1 MFFYTNVSNP
11 SQDPKPQA
19 RNEVEGDSTEGN
31 VKTTNHL
38 TEPQG
43 KLKNDFASV
52 ARLPAPD
59 DNVAIATQMLENGT
73 RIGYEG
79 SQFQL
84 SHTILEGHRFAT
96 QSIPETM
103 PLLSWGLPFG
113 FATRAIEPGDYV
125 CNQKMIDSL
134 SIRNLPFELPE
145 TPNFSDK
152 MAPYVLDEAEF
163 QSGRQL
169 ERRTNERHFLG
180 YQRPGNRG
188 VGTRNYIVVMGTTAR
203 TSAFARRLADTYRRG
218 EVTSSLQ
225 KTHPNIDGVVAV
237 THTEGGESRTPNNID
252 MLLRTLAGFTTHP
265 NIGAILL
272 VDYGTEAVTN
282 EMLKAYMEREGYAL
296 GDVVHQFYRLQ
307 GSFDT
312 DLAGGA
318 EIIDGWLDSV
328 NSVPRTEQSLENL
341 KIALQCGGSD
351 AFSGVSGNPL
361 AAYVAKEVIRYG
373 GCANLAE
380 TDELIGSE
388 AYVLQN
394 ARDLPT
400 ARKFLGTIERFK
412 ERVAWHGHSAEG
424 NPSGGNNFRGLYN
437 IAIKSIGAA
446 MKRHPDVCLDYV
458 INYSEL
464 MEKPGYYFMD
474 SPGNDL
480 ESIAGQV
487 ASGSNMIFFVTGNGS
502 ITNFPF
508 VPTIKIV
515 TTTGRYEMLTKDMDV
530 NAGAYLDGTP
540 MEELGESMLDLT
552 VDVASGERSVG
563 EKAGHSQVSLWRD
576 WKQTQPVDLDPLL
589 TESELKSG
597 EPITVTAQRRVPTT
611 LQFRALQTETGYRTD
626 QVGLILPTSLCSGQI
641 AQMIAHRCNK
651 QKVGEKQ
658 GISGFVALP
667 HTEGC
672 GVSGG
677 RSEEIYT
684 RTMIG
689 HLTHPTVA
697 LGLLL
702 EHGCEKTHNDHV
714 RHEIQKLGIS
724 PERYGWASVQLD
736 GGIDA
741 VIEKV
746 QGWFSETLADK
757 PTVPVV
763 DAGLEHL
770 RIAVTSTGAVTEEV
784 SESLIQLTHSVV
796 AAGGTVVVPANS
808 GWLSAVSRQPSVGFL
823 KDTIRTIIPTLAYG
837 QRVEKT
843 GFHIMET
850 PTDQP
855 TETLTGLGATGVD
868 LALAHIV
875 GAPLQSHVM
884 VPLIQ
889 VSTDAAT
896 QANYGA
902 DLDSVSAD
910 VDDLLA
916 LIVEVASRRYTPK
929 LHDKGNTDF
938 QLTRG
943 LLGISM

>member
-1 MFFYTNVSNP
+1 MDY
-11 SQDPKPQA
+11 
-19 RNEVEGDSTEGN
+19 
-31 VKTTNHL
+31 
-38 TEPQG
+38 
-43 KLKNDFASV
+43 DFTAV
-52 ARLPAPD
+52 ARLPLPN
-59 DNVAIATQMLENGT
+59 DNVAIATQTLESGTHIHHNG
-73 RIGYEG
+73 E
-79 SQFQL
+79 QFQL
-84 SHTILEGHRFAT
+84 SHTLLEGHRFAV
-96 QSIPETM
+96 QPIRETE

-113 FATRAIEPGDYV
+113 FATRSISPGDYV
-125 CNQKMIDSL
+125 CNQKMMDSL

-152 MAPYVLDEAEF
+152 MAPYQLDEAEF
-163 QSGRQL
+163 CSGQQVPRHA
-169 ERRTNERHFLG
+169 NERPFLG

-203 TSAFARRLADTYRRG
+203 TSSFARRLAGMCSTRAETY
-218 EVTSSLQ
+218 
-225 KTHPNIDGVVAV
+225 PNIDGIVAV
-237 THTEGGESRTPNNID
+237 THTEGGESKTPNNID
-252 MLLRTLAGFTTHP
+252 MLLRTLAGFTVHP

-282 EMLKAYMEREGYAL
+282 EMLKTYMRDEGYAL
-296 GDVVHQFYRLQ
+296 DDVVHNFHRLQ

-318 EIIDGWLDSV
+318 EIIDSWLDDV
-328 NSVPRTEQSLENL
+328 NSVPRTEQSLEHL

-400 ARKFLGTIERFK
+400 ARKFLNTIERFK
-412 ERVAWHGHSAEG
+412 RRAAWHGHSTEA

-458 INYSEL
+458 IDYSQL
-464 MEKPGYYFMD
+464 MENPGYYFMD

-515 TTTGRYEMLTKDMDV
+515 TTTGRYEMLEKDMDV

-540 MEELGESMLDLT
+540 MEELGESMLDVT

-576 WKQTQPVDLDPLL
+576 WKQTGPVDLNPLL
-589 TESELKSG
+589 TDSELKSG
-597 EPITVTAQRRVPTT
+597 DPIPIDTAPGAALSESRLPQE
-611 LQFRALQTETGYRTD
+611 LQFRALQTEDGCRTD

-641 AQMIAHRCNK
+641 AQMIAHRCNEREIGK
-651 QKVGEKQ
+651 AQ
-658 GISGFVALP
+658 GISRFVALP

-672 GVSGG
+672 GVSSG

-714 RHEIQKLGIS
+714 RHEIQQLGIS

-741 VIEKV
+741 VIDKV
-746 QGWFSETLADK
+746 QDWFSEELVDK
-757 PTVPVV
+757 PAVPVV

-770 RIAVTSTGAVTEEV
+770 CIAVTSTGTATEEV
-784 SESLIQLTHSVV
+784 SESLTQLTHSV
-796 AAGGTVVVPANS
+796 AASGGTVIVPANATFLRMF
-808 GWLSAVSRQPSVGFL
+808 GVTNPSHSVP
-823 KDTIRTIIPTLAYG
+823 TTLAYG
-837 QRVEKT
+837 QRVEKA

-850 PTDQP
+850 PTDQQ

-889 VSTDAAT
+889 VSTDATT
-896 QANYGA
+896 QTTYGA
-902 DLDSVSAD
+902 DLDLGTAD
-910 VDDLLA
+910 VDELLA
-916 LIVEVASRRYTPK
+916 LIVEVASRQYTPK
-929 LHDKGNTDF
+929 LHGKGNTDF

>member
-1 MFFYTNVSNP
+1 MDY
-11 SQDPKPQA
+11 
-19 RNEVEGDSTEGN
+19 
-31 VKTTNHL
+31 
-38 TEPQG
+38 
-43 KLKNDFASV
+43 DFTSV
-52 ARLPAPD
+52 ARLPSAG
-59 DNVAIATQMLENGT
+59 DNVAIATQTLEDGT
-73 RIGYEG
+73 RICYEG
-79 SQFQL
+79 QQFQL
-84 SHTILEGHRFAT
+84 SHTILEGHRFAI
-96 QSIPETM
+96 QSISENA

-113 FATRAIEPGDYV
+113 FSTCSIAPGDYV

-134 SIRNLPFELPE
+134 SIRNLPFALPE

-152 MAPYVLDEAEF
+152 MAPYVLDESEF
-163 QSGRQL
+163 RSGKQV
-169 ERRTNERHFLG
+169 ERYTNERHYLG
-180 YQRPGNRG
+180 YKRPGNRS

-203 TSAFARRLADTYRRG
+203 TSSFARRLAETCSQRTETY
-218 EVTSSLQ
+218 S
-225 KTHPNIDGVVAV
+225 NIDGVVAV
-237 THTEGGESRTPNNID
+237 THTEGGEGQTPNNID
-252 MLLRTLAGFTTHP
+252 MLLRTLAGFTVHP
-265 NIGAILL
+265 NIGAMLL

-282 EMLKAYMEREGYAL
+282 EMLKAYMLREGYAL
-296 GDVVHQFYRLQ
+296 NDVVHDFYRLQ

-312 DLAGGA
+312 DLANGA
-318 EIIDGWLDSV
+318 EIINGWLERV
-328 NSVPRTEQSLENL
+328 NSVAHTEQSLENL

-394 ARDLPT
+394 ARDLTT
-400 ARKFLGTIERFK
+400 ARTFLNTIERFK

-458 INYSEL
+458 INYSQL
-464 MEKPGYYFMD
+464 MENPGYYFMD

-515 TTTGRYEMLTKDMDV
+515 TTTGRYELLEKDMDV
-530 NAGAYLDGTP
+530 NAGAYLDGIP
-540 MEELGESMLDLT
+540 MEELGESMLNLT

-576 WKQTQPVDLDPLL
+576 WKQTGPIDLDPLL

-597 EPITVTAQRRVPTT
+597 EPIPVDTSVIDVNSEE
-611 LQFRALQTETGYRTD
+611 LQFRALHTENGCRTD

-641 AQMIAHRCNK
+641 AQMIAHRCNEREI
-651 QKVGEKQ
+651 GREQ
-658 GISGFVALP
+658 GISRFVALP

-746 QGWFSETLADK
+746 QDWFSETLADK
-757 PTVPVV
+757 PAVPAVN
-763 DAGLEHL
+763 AGLEHL
-770 RIAVTSTGAVTEEV
+770 RIAITSTGGVTEEV
-784 SESLIQLTHSVV
+784 RQSLMQLTHGIV
-796 AAGGTVVVPANS
+796 AAGGTVVVPANATFLGYGTRS
-808 GWLSAVSRQPSVGFL
+808 VPTTLS
-823 KDTIRTIIPTLAYG
+823 TTLAYG
-837 QRVEKT
+837 QRVEKS

-889 VSTDAAT
+889 VSTDATT

-902 DLDSVSAD
+902 DLDLATVD
-910 VDDLLA
+910 VEELLA
-916 LIVEVASRRYTPK
+916 LIIEVASRQYTPK
-929 LHDKGNTDF
+929 LHGKGNTDF

>member
-1 MFFYTNVSNP
+1 MNYN
-11 SQDPKPQA
+11 
-19 RNEVEGDSTEGN
+19 
-31 VKTTNHL
+31 
-38 TEPQG
+38 
-43 KLKNDFASV
+43 FASV
-52 ARLPAPD
+52 ARLPSPN
-59 DNVAIATQMLENGT
+59 DNVAIATQMLESGT
-73 RIGYEG
+73 RIRYDEHE
-79 SQFQL
+79 FEL
-84 SHTILEGHRFAT
+84 SHSILEGHRFAIL
-96 QSIPETM
+96 SISEDA

-113 FATRAIEPGDYV
+113 FATRAIDPGDYV

-134 SIRNLPFELPE
+134 SIRNLPFALPE

-152 MAPYVLDEAEF
+152 MAPYQLDEAAF
-163 QSGRQL
+163 RPGTPLVRYTD
-169 ERRTNERHFLG
+169 ERCFLG
-180 YQRPGNRG
+180 YHRPGNRG

-203 TSAFARRLADTYRRG
+203 TAGFARRLAETCSRHAEAY
-218 EVTSSLQ
+218 
-225 KTHPNIDGVVAV
+225 PNVDGIVAV
-237 THTEGGESRTPNNID
+237 THTEGGESQTPNNIE
-252 MLLRTLAGFTTHP
+252 MLLRTLAGFTVHP
-265 NIGAILL
+265 NIGAMLL

-282 EMLKAYMEREGYAL
+282 EMLQSYMRREGYAL
-296 GDVVHQFYRLQ
+296 DDVIHHFYRLQ
-307 GSFDT
+307 GSFDA
-312 DLAGGA
+312 DLTGGA
-318 EIIDGWLDSV
+318 EIISGWLERV

-388 AYVLQN
+388 AYILQN
-394 ARDLPT
+394 VRDLTT
-400 ARKFLGTIERFK
+400 ARTFLNTIERFK

-464 MEKPGYYFMD
+464 MEDPGYYFMD

-508 VPTIKIV
+508 VPTIKVV
-515 TTTGRYEMLTKDMDV
+515 TTTERYEMLSKDMDV

-540 MEELGESMLDLT
+540 MEALGESMLDLT

-576 WKQTQPVDLDPLL
+576 WKQTGPVDLDPLL
-589 TESELKSG
+589 TESDLKSG
-597 EPITVTAQRRVPTT
+597 EPIPIETSVEAPSESR
-611 LQFRALQTETGYRTD
+611 LQFRALQTEAGYRTD

-641 AQMIAHRCNK
+641 ARMIAHRCNERK
-651 QKVGEKQ
+651 IGEKQ
-658 GISGFVALP
+658 GISRFVALP

-689 HLTHPTVA
+689 HLTHPTIAV
-697 LGLLL
+697 GLLL

-746 QGWFSETLADK
+746 QDWFSETLADK
-757 PTVPVV
+757 PSVSVV

-770 RIAVTSTGAVTEEV
+770 CIAVTSTGEPTEEV
-784 SESLIQLTHSVV
+784 SQSLTQLTYRVV
-796 AAGGTVVVPANS
+796 AAGGTVIVPANAE
-808 GWLSAVSRQPSVGFL
+808 WLSAVSSQRTEWKDGRREGWVSPNLPTFQPSNQM
-823 KDTIRTIIPTLAYG
+823 PTLAYG
-837 QRVEKT
+837 QRVET
-843 GFHIMET
+843 SGFHIMET

-889 VSTDAAT
+889 VSTDTTT
-896 QANYGA
+896 QNNYGA
-902 DLDSVSAD
+902 DLDLESAN
-910 VDDLLA
+910 VDELLA
-916 LIVEVASRRYTPK
+916 LIVEVASRQYTPK
-929 LHDKGNTDF
+929 LHSKGNTDF

>member
-1 MFFYTNVSNP
+1 MDYDF
-11 SQDPKPQA
+11 
-19 RNEVEGDSTEGN
+19 
-31 VKTTNHL
+31 TT
-38 TEPQG
+38 
-43 KLKNDFASV
+43 V
-52 ARLPAPD
+52 ARLPSPD
-59 DNVAIATQMLENGT
+59 DNVAIATQTLESGT
-73 RIGYEG
+73 HIHHDGQE
-79 SQFQL
+79 FQL
-84 SHTILEGHRFAT
+84 SHTILEGHRFAIKPI
-96 QSIPETM
+96 SEEAR
-103 PLLSWGLPFG
+103 LLSWGLPFG
-113 FATRAIEPGDYV
+113 FAARAIAPGDYV

-145 TPNFSDK
+145 TPNFNDK
-152 MAPYVLDEAEF
+152 MAPYQLDDTEF
-163 QSGRQL
+163 RPGKQGPL
-169 ERRTNERHFLG
+169 HANERHFLG
-180 YQRPGNRG
+180 YQRPGSRG

-203 TSAFARRLADTYRRG
+203 TSGFARRLADMCRRG
-218 EVTSSLQ
+218 EVASSLQ
-225 KTHPNIDGVVAV
+225 KAYPNIDGVVAV
-237 THTEGGESRTPNNID
+237 THTEGGESQTPNNID
-252 MLLRTLAGFTTHP
+252 ILLRTLAGFTVHP

-282 EMLKAYMEREGYAL
+282 EMLKAYMLREGYAL
-296 GDVVHQFYRLQ
+296 DDVVHRFYRLQ
-307 GSFDT
+307 EGFDT
-312 DLAGGA
+312 DLANGA
-318 EIIDGWLDSV
+318 GIINGWLESV
-328 NSVPRTEQSLENL
+328 NNVPRTEASLAHL

-351 AFSGVSGNPL
+351 AFSGISGNPL

-388 AYVLQN
+388 AYILQN
-394 ARDLPT
+394 VRDLAT
-400 ARKFLGTIERFK
+400 ARTFLSTIERFK
-412 ERVAWHGHSAEG
+412 ERVSWHGHSAEG

-458 INYSEL
+458 INYSQL
-464 MEKPGYYFMD
+464 MENPGYYFMD

-515 TTTGRYEMLTKDMDV
+515 TTTGRYQMLTKDMDV

-540 MEELGESMLDLT
+540 MEALGESMLDLT

-576 WKQTQPVDLDPLL
+576 WKQTGPVDLDPFL
-589 TESELKSG
+589 TASALKSG
-597 EPITVTAQRRVPTT
+597 APIPIEASVEADSESRLPQT
-611 LQFRALQTETGYRTD
+611 LQFRALQTEAGYRTD

-641 AQMIAHRCNK
+641 AQMIAYRCNEQEIGK
-651 QKVGEKQ
+651 AQ
-658 GISGFVALP
+658 GISRFVALP

-672 GVSGG
+672 GVSSG

-689 HLTHPTVA
+689 HLTHPGVA
-697 LGLLL
+697 IGLLL

-746 QGWFSETLADK
+746 QDWFSETLSEK

-763 DAGLEHL
+763 DVGLEHL
-770 RIAVTSTGAVTEEV
+770 RIAVTSTGAATEEV
-784 SESLIQLTHSVV
+784 SESLMQLTRGIV
-796 AAGGTVVVPANS
+796 AAGGTVVVPANA
-808 GWLSAVSRQPSVGFL
+808 GWLSAVSGQQTEWKDGRREGWVSPNFPTFQPSNQM
-823 KDTIRTIIPTLAYG
+823 PTLAYG
-837 QRVEKT
+837 QRVEKS
-843 GFHIMET
+843 GFHIMEA

-868 LALAHIV
+868 LALVHIV

-889 VSTDAAT
+889 VSTDATT
-896 QANYGA
+896 QSNYGS
-902 DLDSVSAD
+902 DLDLTTAD
-910 VDDLLA
+910 VDALLT
-916 LIVEVASRRYTPK
+916 LIIEVASRQYTPK
-929 LHDKGNTDF
+929 LHSKGNTDF

>member
-1 MFFYTNVSNP
+1 MGY
-11 SQDPKPQA
+11 
-19 RNEVEGDSTEGN
+19 
-31 VKTTNHL
+31 
-38 TEPQG
+38 
-43 KLKNDFASV
+43 DFTDV
-52 ARLPAPD
+52 ARLPAPN
-59 DNVAIATQMLENGT
+59 DNVAIATQTLESGT
-73 RIGYEG
+73 RISCEG
-79 SQFQL
+79 TQFQL
-84 SHTILEGHRFAT
+84 SHTILEGHRFAIA
-96 QSIPETM
+96 SISEAA

-113 FATRAIEPGDYV
+113 YATRAIVPGDYV

-134 SIRNLPFELPE
+134 SIRLLNSKFRFASYTEIPFELPE

-152 MAPYVLDEAEF
+152 MVPYRLNEAAF
-163 QSGRQL
+163 RPGKQVA
-169 ERRTNERHFLG
+169 RHANPRSFLG

-203 TSAFARRLADTYRRG
+203 TSGFARRLAEMCSVGGVCNPDTY
-218 EVTSSLQ
+218 
-225 KTHPNIDGVVAV
+225 PNIDGVVAV
-237 THTEGGESRTPNNID
+237 THTEGGESQTPNNIE
-252 MLLRTLAGFTTHP
+252 MLLRTLAGFTVHP

-282 EMLKAYMEREGYAL
+282 KMLKEYMSRERYAL
-296 GDVVHQFYRLQ
+296 DDVIHRFYRLQ

-312 DLAGGA
+312 DLANGA
-318 EIIDGWLDSV
+318 QIINGWLDQV
-328 NSVPRTEQSLENL
+328 NSVPRTKQRLTYL

-351 AFSGVSGNPL
+351 AFSGISGNPL

-394 ARDLPT
+394 VRDLPT
-400 ARKFLGTIERFK
+400 ARTFLRTIERFK
-412 ERVAWHGHSAEG
+412 ERVSWHGHSAEG

-464 MEKPGYYFMD
+464 MENPGYYFMD

-576 WKQTQPVDLDPLL
+576 WKQTGPVDLDPLL

-597 EPITVTAQRRVPTT
+597 EPIPIEAWGGGAVRKPRRNTQKYPSKKPQAKT
-611 LQFRALQTETGYRTD
+611 LPGLGVFRALQTEAGYRTD

-641 AQMIAHRCNK
+641 AQMIAHRCNERK
-651 QKVGEKQ
+651 IGEKQ
-658 GISGFVALP
+658 GISRFVALP

-672 GVSGG
+672 GVSSG

-714 RHEIQKLGIS
+714 RHEIQNLGIS
-724 PERYGWASVQLD
+724 PEHYGWASVQLD

-746 QGWFSETLADK
+746 QDWFSETLSDK
-757 PTVPVV
+757 PSVPVV

-770 RIAVTSTGAVTEEV
+770 CVAVTSTGAAMRTVSDSLTE
-784 SESLIQLTHSVV
+784 LTHRIVT
-796 AAGGTVVVPANS
+796 AGGTVIVPANA
-808 GWLSAVSRQPSVGFL
+808 GWLSAVSGQQSVDL
-823 KDTIRTIIPTLAYG
+823 PVDMPTLAYG
-837 QRVEKT
+837 QRVEKA

-889 VSTDAAT
+889 VSTDVTT
-896 QANYGA
+896 QSNYGA
-902 DLDSVSAD
+902 DMDLASVD
-910 VDDLLA
+910 VDELLG
-916 LIVEVASRRYTPK
+916 LIIEVASRQYTPK

>member
-1 MFFYTNVSNP
+1 MCSERVEDYPNV
-11 SQDPKPQA
+11 
-19 RNEVEGDSTEGN
+19 
-31 VKTTNHL
+31 
-38 TEPQG
+38 
-43 KLKNDFASV
+43 
-52 ARLPAPD
+52 
-59 DNVAIATQMLENGT
+59 
-73 RIGYEG
+73 
-79 SQFQL
+79 
-84 SHTILEGHRFAT
+84 
-96 QSIPETM
+96 
-103 PLLSWGLPFG
+103 
-113 FATRAIEPGDYV
+113 
-125 CNQKMIDSL
+125 
-134 SIRNLPFELPE
+134 
-145 TPNFSDK
+145 
-152 MAPYVLDEAEF
+152 
-163 QSGRQL
+163 
-169 ERRTNERHFLG
+169 
-180 YQRPGNRG
+180 
-188 VGTRNYIVVMGTTAR
+188 
-203 TSAFARRLADTYRRG
+203 
-218 EVTSSLQ
+218 
-225 KTHPNIDGVVAV
+225 DGVVAV

-252 MLLRTLAGFTTHP
+252 MLLRTLAGFTVHP
-265 NIGAILL
+265 NIGAMLL

-282 EMLKAYMEREGYAL
+282 EMLKAYMGREGYAL
-296 GDVVHQFYRLQ
+296 DDVVHQFYRLQ

-312 DLAGGA
+312 DLAGGK

-400 ARKFLGTIERFK
+400 ARKFLDTIERFK

-458 INYSEL
+458 IDYSEL
-464 MEKPGYYFMD
+464 MENSGYYFMD

-552 VDVASGERSVG
+552 VNVASGERSVG

-576 WKQTQPVDLDPLL
+576 WKQTGPIDLDPLL

-597 EPITVTAQRRVPTT
+597 EPITVTAQRSVPTT
-611 LQFRALQTETGYRTD
+611 LQFRALQTENGCRTD
-626 QVGLILPTSLCSGQI
+626 QVGFILPTSLCSGQI
-641 AQMIAHRCNK
+641 AQMIAHRCNERGI
-651 QKVGEKQ
+651 GEKQ
-658 GISGFVALP
+658 GISRFVALP

-714 RHEIQKLGIS
+714 RYEIQKLGIS

-746 QGWFSETLADK
+746 QDWFSDELADK
-757 PTVPVV
+757 PAVPVV

-770 RIAVTSTGAVTEEV
+770 CIAVTSTGAVTEEV
-784 SESLIQLTHSVV
+784 SQSLTQLTHSVV
-796 AAGGTVVVPANS
+796 AAGGTVVVPAN
-808 GWLSAVSRQPSVGFL
+808 ATF
-823 KDTIRTIIPTLAYG
+823 IRHGTRRVPTTLAYG
-837 QRVEKT
+837 QRVEKA
-843 GFHIMET
+843 GFHVMET

-889 VSTDAAT
+889 VSTDATT
-896 QANYGA
+896 QSQLRRGFGF
-902 DLDSVSAD
+902 SV
-910 VDDLLA
+910 
-916 LIVEVASRRYTPK
+916 R
-929 LHDKGNTDF
+929 
-938 QLTRG
+938 
-943 LLGISM
+943 

>member
-1 MFFYTNVSNP
+1 MDY
-11 SQDPKPQA
+11 
-19 RNEVEGDSTEGN
+19 
-31 VKTTNHL
+31 
-38 TEPQG
+38 
-43 KLKNDFASV
+43 DFTSV
-52 ARLPAPD
+52 ARLPSAD
-59 DNVAIATQMLENGT
+59 DNVAIATQTLEGGT
-73 RIGYEG
+73 RIRYSGYNNGEQ
-79 SQFQL
+79 QFQL
-84 SHTILEGHRFAT
+84 SHTILEGHRFSI
-96 QSIPETM
+96 QSISETD

-113 FATRAIEPGDYV
+113 FATRSISPGDYV

-134 SIRNLPFELPE
+134 SIRNLPFALPE

-152 MAPYVLDEAEF
+152 MAPYQLDEAEF
-163 QSGRQL
+163 RSGKQVP
-169 ERRTNERHFLG
+169 RHANKRPFLG

-203 TSAFARRLADTYRRG
+203 TSGFARRLADMCSESAEAY
-218 EVTSSLQ
+218 
-225 KTHPNIDGVVAV
+225 PNIDSVVAV
-237 THTEGGESRTPNNID
+237 THTEGGESNTPNNID
-252 MLLRTLAGFTTHP
+252 MLLRTLAGFTVHP

-282 EMLKAYMEREGYAL
+282 EMLKTYMAREGYAL
-296 GDVVHQFYRLQ
+296 DDVVHHFYRLQ

-318 EIIDGWLDSV
+318 EIINGWLDSID
-328 NSVPRTEQSLENL
+328 SVARTEQSLEHL

-394 ARDLPT
+394 VRDLPT
-400 ARKFLGTIERFK
+400 ARKFLKTIERFK

-446 MKRHPDVCLDYV
+446 MKRHPEVCLDYV
-458 INYSEL
+458 IDYSQL

-508 VPTIKIV
+508 VPTLKIV
-515 TTTGRYEMLTKDMDV
+515 TTTGRYEMLEKDMDV
-530 NAGAYLDGTP
+530 NAGGYLDGTP

-576 WKQTQPVDLDPLL
+576 WKQTGPVDLTPFL
-589 TESELKSG
+589 TESELKHG
-597 EPITVTAQRRVPTT
+597 DPIPIDTSDVDASTPA
-611 LQFRALQTETGYRTD
+611 LQFRALQTEVGHRTD

-641 AQMIAHRCNK
+641 AQMIARRCNERK
-651 QKVGEKQ
+651 IGKEQ
-658 GISGFVALP
+658 GISRFVALP

-714 RHEIQKLGIS
+714 RHEIQQLGIS

-746 QGWFSETLADK
+746 QEWFSEELADK
-757 PTVPVV
+757 PAVPVV

-770 RIAVTSTGAVTEEV
+770 CIAVTSTGTATEEV
-784 SESLIQLTHSVV
+784 SESLTQLTHRVV
-796 AAGGTVVVPANS
+796 AAGGTVIVPANATFLRY
-808 GWLSAVSRQPSVGFL
+808 GTLGVTNPSHSVP
-823 KDTIRTIIPTLAYG
+823 TTLAYG
-837 QRVEKT
+837 QRVEKS

-850 PTDQP
+850 PTDQQ

-868 LALAHIV
+868 LALVHIV

-884 VPLIQ
+884 VPLLQ

-902 DLDSVSAD
+902 DLDLETAD

-916 LIVEVASRRYTPK
+916 LIMEVASRQYIPK
-929 LHDKGNTDF
+929 LHGKGNTDF

>member
-1 MFFYTNVSNP
+1 MDY
-11 SQDPKPQA
+11 
-19 RNEVEGDSTEGN
+19 
-31 VKTTNHL
+31 
-38 TEPQG
+38 
-43 KLKNDFASV
+43 DFTIV
-52 ARLPAPD
+52 ARLPSPD
-59 DNVAIATQMLENGT
+59 DNVAIATQTLEGGT
-73 RIGYEG
+73 RIRYSG
-79 SQFQL
+79 SNGEQQFQL
-84 SHTILEGHRFAT
+84 SHTILEGHRFAI
-96 QSIPETM
+96 QSISESE

-113 FATRAIEPGDYV
+113 FATRSISPGDYV

-152 MAPYVLDEAEF
+152 MAPYQLDEAEF
-163 QSGRQL
+163 RSGKQVQRHA
-169 ERRTNERHFLG
+169 NERPFLG

-203 TSAFARRLADTYRRG
+203 TSGFARRLADMCSVG
-218 EVTSSLQ
+218 GVCNPEAF
-225 KTHPNIDGVVAV
+225 PNIDGIVAV
-237 THTEGGESRTPNNID
+237 THTEGGESQTPNNID
-252 MLLRTLAGFTTHP
+252 MLLRTLAGFTVHP
-265 NIGAILL
+265 NIGAVLL

-282 EMLKAYMEREGYAL
+282 EMLKAYMAREGYAL
-296 GDVVHQFYRLQ
+296 DDVVHHFYRLQ

-318 EIIDGWLDSV
+318 EIINGWLDGVDSV
-328 NSVPRTEQSLENL
+328 ARTEQSLEHL

-400 ARKFLGTIERFK
+400 ARKFLKTIERFK

-446 MKRHPDVCLDYV
+446 MKRHPEVCLDHV
-458 INYSEL
+458 IDYSQL

-508 VPTIKIV
+508 VPTLKIV
-515 TTTGRYEMLTKDMDV
+515 TTTGRYEMLEKDMDV

-540 MEELGESMLDLT
+540 MEELGESMLNLT

-576 WKQTQPVDLDPLL
+576 WKQTGPVDLNPLL
-589 TESELKSG
+589 TDSELKPG
-597 EPITVTAQRRVPTT
+597 EPIPIETREVAASSQE
-611 LQFRALQTETGYRTD
+611 LQFSALQTEDGCRTD

-641 AQMIAHRCNK
+641 AQMIAHRCNERRI
-651 QKVGEKQ
+651 GEKQ
-658 GISGFVALP
+658 GISRFVALP

-724 PERYGWASVQLD
+724 AERYGWASVQLD

-746 QGWFSETLADK
+746 QDWFSEELTDK

-770 RIAVTSTGAVTEEV
+770 CVAVTSTGAATEAV
-784 SESLIQLTHSVV
+784 SESLTQLTQTIVTG
-796 AAGGTVVVPANS
+796 GGTVVVPANAE
-808 GWLSAVSRQPSVGFL
+808 WLSAVSGQPSVGRL
-823 KDTIRTIIPTLAYG
+823 TNTRRTITPTLAYG
-837 QRVEKT
+837 QRVEKP

-850 PTDQP
+850 PTDQQ

-889 VSTDAAT
+889 VSTDATT

-902 DLDSVSAD
+902 DLDLTTAD
-910 VDDLLA
+910 VDELLA
-916 LIVEVASRRYTPK
+916 LVIEVASRQYTPK
-929 LHDKGNTDF
+929 LHGKGNTDF

>member
-1 MFFYTNVSNP
+1 MDY
-11 SQDPKPQA
+11 
-19 RNEVEGDSTEGN
+19 
-31 VKTTNHL
+31 
-38 TEPQG
+38 
-43 KLKNDFASV
+43 DFQTV
-52 ARLPAPD
+52 ARLPSPD
-59 DNVAIATQMLENGT
+59 DNVAIATQILNGGT
-73 RIGYEG
+73 RVRCNGQ
-79 SQFQL
+79 QFQL
-84 SHTILEGHRFAT
+84 SHTILEGHRFAIKAI
-96 QSIPETM
+96 SEDA

-113 FATRAIEPGDYV
+113 FATCSIAPGDYV

-134 SIRNLPFELPE
+134 SIRLLNGKFRLASYTEIPFALPE

-152 MAPYVLDEAEF
+152 MAPYVLDDAEF
-163 QSGRQL
+163 RPGKQVEL
-169 ERRTNERHFLG
+169 YTNERHFLG
-180 YQRPGNRG
+180 YHRPGKRG

-203 TSAFARRLADTYRRG
+203 TSGFARRLAEMCSRRA
-218 EVTSSLQ
+218 EAY
-225 KTHPNIDGVVAV
+225 PNVDGIVAV
-237 THTEGGESRTPNNID
+237 THTEGGESRAPNNID
-252 MLLRTLAGFTTHP
+252 MLLRTLAGFTVHP
-265 NIGAILL
+265 NIGAMLL
-272 VDYGTEAVTN
+272 IDYGIEAVTN
-282 EMLKAYMEREGYAL
+282 KMLKAYMLREGYAL
-296 GDVVHQFYRLQ
+296 EDVVHQFYRLQ
-307 GSFDT
+307 GSFDR
-312 DLAGGA
+312 DLASGA

-328 NSVPRTEQSLENL
+328 NNVARTEESLENL

-394 ARDLPT
+394 VRDLPT
-400 ARKFLGTIERFK
+400 ARTFLRTIERFK
-412 ERVAWHGHSAEG
+412 ERVTWHGHSTEG

-458 INYSEL
+458 INYSQL

-487 ASGSNMIFFVTGNGS
+487 ASGSNIIFFVTGNGS

-515 TTTGRYEMLTKDMDV
+515 TTTGRYEMLAKDMDV
-530 NAGAYLDGTP
+530 NAGAYLDGTS

-576 WKQTQPVDLDPLL
+576 WKQTGPIDLEPLL
-589 TESELKSG
+589 TASELKSG
-597 EPITVTAQRRVPTT
+597 EPIPIEISAVDTSSQE
-611 LQFRALQTETGYRTD
+611 LQFRALQTEAGYRAD

-641 AQMIAHRCNK
+641 AQRIAHRCNEEK
-651 QKVGEKQ
+651 IGEKQ
-658 GISGFVALP
+658 GISRFVALP

-724 PERYGWASVQLD
+724 PERYGWASIQLD

-746 QGWFSETLADK
+746 QDWFSETLADK
-757 PTVPVV
+757 PSVPVTDV
-763 DAGLEHL
+763 GLEHL
-770 RIAVTSTGAVTEEV
+770 CIAVTSTSEALAEV
-784 SESLIQLTHSVV
+784 SQSLTQLTQTIVT
-796 AAGGTVVVPANS
+796 AGGTVIVPANA
-808 GWLSAVSRQPSVGFL
+808 GWLSAVGCQQSISLL
-823 KDTIRTIIPTLAYG
+823 KDTARTITPTLAYG
-837 QRVEKT
+837 QRVEKA
-843 GFHIMET
+843 GFHVMET

-889 VSTDAAT
+889 VSTDATT
-896 QANYGA
+896 QSNYVR
-902 DLDSVSAD
+902 DLDSVSTD
-910 VDDLLA
+910 VDGLLA
-916 LIVEVASRRYTPK
+916 LIVEVASRQYTPK
-929 LHDKGNTDF
+929 LHNKGNTDF

>member
-1 MFFYTNVSNP
+1 M
-11 SQDPKPQA
+11 
-19 RNEVEGDSTEGN
+19 
-31 VKTTNHL
+31 
-38 TEPQG
+38 
-43 KLKNDFASV
+43 
-52 ARLPAPD
+52 
-59 DNVAIATQMLENGT
+59 
-73 RIGYEG
+73 
-79 SQFQL
+79 
-84 SHTILEGHRFAT
+84 
-96 QSIPETM
+96 
-103 PLLSWGLPFG
+103 SWGLPFG
-113 FATRAIEPGDYV
+113 FATRSISPGDYV

-152 MAPYVLDEAEF
+152 MAPYQLDEAEF
-163 QSGRQL
+163 RSGQQVPRHA
-169 ERRTNERHFLG
+169 NERPFLG

-203 TSAFARRLADTYRRG
+203 TSGFARRLADMCSVGGVCNPETY
-218 EVTSSLQ
+218 
-225 KTHPNIDGVVAV
+225 PNIDGIVAV
-237 THTEGGESRTPNNID
+237 THTEGGESKTPNNID
-252 MLLRTLAGFTTHP
+252 MLLRTLAGFTVHP

-282 EMLKAYMEREGYAL
+282 ETLKTYMQGEGYAL
-296 GDVVHQFYRLQ
+296 DDVVHGFHRLQ

-318 EIIDGWLDSV
+318 EVIDGWLDDV
-328 NSVPRTEQSLENL
+328 NSVPRTEQSLEHL

-400 ARKFLGTIERFK
+400 ARKFLNTIERFK
-412 ERVAWHGHSAEG
+412 ARAAWHGHSTEA

-458 INYSEL
+458 IDYSQL
-464 MEKPGYYFMD
+464 MENPGYYFMD

-515 TTTGRYEMLTKDMDV
+515 TTTGRYEMLEKDMDV

-576 WKQTQPVDLDPLL
+576 WKQTGPVDLNPLL
-589 TESELKSG
+589 TDSELKSG
-597 EPITVTAQRRVPTT
+597 DPIPIDTAPVAARSESRLPQK
-611 LQFRALQTETGYRTD
+611 LQFRALQTEDGCRTD

-641 AQMIAHRCNK
+641 AQMIAHRCNEREIGK
-651 QKVGEKQ
+651 AQ
-658 GISGFVALP
+658 GISRFVALP

-672 GVSGG
+672 GVSSG

-714 RHEIQKLGIS
+714 RHEIQQLGIS

-741 VIEKV
+741 VIDKV
-746 QGWFSETLADK
+746 QDWFSEELVDK
-757 PTVPVV
+757 PAVPVV

-770 RIAVTSTGAVTEEV
+770 CIAVTSTGGATEEV
-784 SESLIQLTHSVV
+784 SASLTQLTHSVA
-796 AAGGTVVVPANS
+796 AAGGTVIVPANATFLRMFGVTNPS
-808 GWLSAVSRQPSVGFL
+808 HSVPTTSALGVTNPSHSVP
-823 KDTIRTIIPTLAYG
+823 TTLAYG
-837 QRVEKT
+837 QRVEKA
-843 GFHIMET
+843 GLHIMET
-850 PTDQP
+850 PTDQQ

-889 VSTDAAT
+889 VSTDATT
-896 QANYGA
+896 QTNYGA
-902 DLDSVSAD
+902 DLDLETAD
-910 VDDLLA
+910 LDALLA
-916 LIVEVASRRYTPK
+916 LIVEVASRQYTPK
-929 LHDKGNTDF
+929 LHSKGNTDF

>member
-1 MFFYTNVSNP
+1 MDYDF
-11 SQDPKPQA
+11 
-19 RNEVEGDSTEGN
+19 TE
-31 VKTTNHL
+31 
-38 TEPQG
+38 
-43 KLKNDFASV
+43 V
-52 ARLPAPD
+52 ARLPSPG
-59 DNVAIATQMLENGT
+59 DNVAIATQTLESST
-73 RIGYEG
+73 RIHNNGQ
-79 SQFQL
+79 QFQL
-84 SHTILEGHRFAT
+84 SHTILEGHRFAILP
-96 QSIPETM
+96 IPAAS
-103 PLLSWGLPFG
+103 PLFSWGLPFG
-113 FATRAIEPGDYV
+113 FASRPIAPGDYV

-134 SIRNLPFELPE
+134 SIRNLPFALPE

-152 MAPYVLDEAEF
+152 MAPYVLDETEF
-163 QSGRQL
+163 RPGEQVARYA
-169 ERRTNERHFLG
+169 TERHFLG

-188 VGTRNYIVVMGTTAR
+188 VGTRNYIVVMGTTSR
-203 TSAFARRLADTYRRG
+203 TSGFARQLAQKCTAHA
-218 EVTSSLQ
+218 EVY
-225 KTHPNIDGVVAV
+225 PNVDGIVSV
-237 THTEGGESRTPNNID
+237 THTEGGEGKIPNNVE
-252 MLLRTLAGFTTHP
+252 MLLRTLAGFTVHP
-265 NIGAILL
+265 NVGAILL
-272 VDYGTEAVTN
+272 VDYGTAAVTN
-282 EMLKAYMEREGYAL
+282 KMLKDYMLREGYAL
-296 GDVVHQFYRLQ
+296 DDVVHRFYQLA
-307 GSFDT
+307 GSFDAN
-312 DLAGGA
+312 LASGA
-318 EIIDGWLDSV
+318 EIIHGWLDSV
-328 NSVPRTEQSLENL
+328 NSVGRTEQPLENL

-380 TDELIGSE
+380 TDELIGAE

-394 ARDLPT
+394 VRDLAT
-400 ARKFLGTIERFK
+400 ARTFLNTIERFK
-412 ERVAWHGHSAEG
+412 ERAAWHGHSTEE

-458 INYSEL
+458 INYSQL

-487 ASGSNMIFFVTGNGS
+487 AAGSNMIFFVTGNGS

-515 TTTGRYEMLTKDMDV
+515 TTTGRYEMLAKDMDV

-540 MEELGESMLDLT
+540 MKELGESMLDLT
-552 VDVASGERSVG
+552 VNVASGERSVG

-576 WKQTQPVDLDPLL
+576 WKQTGPTDLTPLL

-597 EPITVTAQRRVPTT
+597 EPISMETAPVGAIPRSR
-611 LQFRALQTETGYRTD
+611 LLFRALQTEAGYRTD

-641 AQMIAHRCNK
+641 AQMIAHLCNA
-651 QKVGEKQ
+651 QRVGRKQ
-658 GISGFVALP
+658 GISRFVALP

-672 GVSGG
+672 GVSSG

-689 HLTHPTVA
+689 HLTHPAVA

-736 GGIDA
+736 GGIEA

-746 QGWFSETLADK
+746 QDWFADTLADK
-757 PTVPVV
+757 PAVPVV
-763 DAGLEHL
+763 DTGLEHL
-770 RIAVTSTGAVTEEV
+770 CVAVTSTGEVTETV
-784 SESLIQLTHSVV
+784 SQSLTQLTQAIVT
-796 AAGGTVVVPANS
+796 ADGTVVVPANATFLTES
-808 GWLSAVSRQPSVGFL
+808 LSAH
-823 KDTIRTIIPTLAYG
+823 PTLAYG
-837 QRVEKT
+837 QRVEKA

-889 VSTDAAT
+889 VSTDATT
-896 QANYGA
+896 QATYGA
-902 DLDSVSAD
+902 DLDLTTAD
-910 VDDLLA
+910 VDDMLA
-916 LIVEVASRRYTPK
+916 LIIEVASRQYTPK
-929 LHDKGNTDF
+929 LHSKGNIDF

>member
-1 MFFYTNVSNP
+1 MKLVSTAINHLLY
-11 SQDPKPQA
+11 KRPQA
-19 RNEVEGDSTEGN
+19 RNEVEGESREEN
-31 VKTTNHL
+31 VKTTNHS
-38 TEPQG
+38 TKPQG
-43 KLKNDFASV
+43 KLKIDFASV
-52 ARLPAPD
+52 ARLPALD
-59 DNVAIATQMLENGT
+59 DNVAIATRMLESGT
-73 RIGYEG
+73 RMRYNGQ
-79 SQFQL
+79 QFEL
-84 SHTILEGHRFAT
+84 SHTILEGHRFAIK
-96 QSIPETM
+96 SISGAA

-113 FATRAIEPGDYV
+113 FATRSITPGDYV

-134 SIRNLPFELPE
+134 SIRTLPFPLPE

-152 MAPYVLDEAEF
+152 LAPYVLDETEF
-163 QSGRQL
+163 RSGKQVPRY
-169 ERRTNERHFLG
+169 TNERSFLG

-188 VGTRNYIVVMGTTAR
+188 TGTRNYIVVMGTTSR
-203 TSAFARRLADTYRRG
+203 TSGFARRLADMYRRG
-218 EVTSSLQ
+218 EVTSPLQ
-225 KTHPNIDGVVAV
+225 KSCPNIDGIVAV
-237 THTEGGESRTPNNID
+237 THTEGGEGKTPNNID
-252 MLLRTLAGFTTHP
+252 MLLRTLAGFTIHP
-265 NIGAILL
+265 NIGAMLL

-282 EMLKAYMEREGYAL
+282 EMLKAYMTREGYAL
-296 GDVVHQFYRLQ
+296 DDVVHHFYRLQ

-312 DLAGGA
+312 DLAAGA
-318 EIIDGWLDSV
+318 EIINGWLEHV
-328 NSVPRTEQSLENL
+328 NSVPRTEVPLENL

-394 ARDLPT
+394 VRDLPT
-400 ARKFLGTIERFK
+400 ARRFLNTIERFK
-412 ERVAWHGHSAEG
+412 ERAAWHGHSTEA

-458 INYSEL
+458 IDYSQL
-464 MEKPGYYFMD
+464 MENPGYYFMD

-515 TTTGRYEMLTKDMDV
+515 TTTGRYEMLSKDMDV

-540 MEELGESMLDLT
+540 MEALGESMLGLT

-576 WKQTQPVDLDPLL
+576 WKQMGPVDLAPLL

-597 EPITVTAQRRVPTT
+597 EPISMETSAEGARAPA
-611 LQFRALQTETGYRTD
+611 LQFRALQTEVGYRTN
-626 QVGLILPTSLCSGQI
+626 QLGLILPTSLCSGQI
-641 AQMIAHRCNK
+641 AQMIAQRCNERK
-651 QKVGEKQ
+651 IGKAQ
-658 GISGFVALP
+658 GISRFVALP

-672 GVSGG
+672 GVSSG

-714 RHEIQKLGIS
+714 QHEIQKLGIS
-724 PERYGWASVQLD
+724 PESYGWASVQLD

-746 QGWFSETLADK
+746 QDWFSETLADK
-757 PTVPVV
+757 PSVPAV

-770 RIAVTSTGAVTEEV
+770 CIALTSTGEATEDAYQ
-784 SESLIQLTHSVV
+784 SLTQLTYGVA
-796 AAGGTVVVPANS
+796 AAGGTVIVPANATFLQS
-808 GWLSAVSRQPSVGFL
+808 SRYTPSCRPPSELS
-823 KDTIRTIIPTLAYG
+823 PTLAYG
-837 QRVEKT
+837 QRVEKS

-855 TETLTGLGATGVD
+855 TETLTGLGATGAD
-868 LALAHIV
+868 LTLAHIV
-875 GAPLQSHVM
+875 GAPLQSHIM

-889 VSTDAAT
+889 VSTDATT
-896 QANYGA
+896 QATYGA
-902 DLDSVSAD
+902 DLDSATAD
-910 VDDLLA
+910 VDELLA

-929 LHDKGNTDF
+929 LHGKGNTDF

>member
-1 MFFYTNVSNP
+1 MI
-11 SQDPKPQA
+11 
-19 RNEVEGDSTEGN
+19 
-31 VKTTNHL
+31 H
-38 TEPQG
+38 
-43 KLKNDFASV
+43 DFISV
-52 ARLPAPD
+52 ARLPAPN
-59 DNVAIATQMLENGT
+59 DNVAIATQKLDAET
-73 RIGYEG
+73 QI
-79 SQFQL
+79 QFDGEPFSL
-84 SHTILEGHRFAT
+84 SHSVLEGHRFAI
-96 QSIPETM
+96 QSIAEGD

-113 FATRAIEPGDYV
+113 YACRSIVPGDYV

-134 SIRNLPFELPE
+134 SIRELNIELPN
-145 TPNFSDK
+145 TPNFTDTIK
-152 MAPYVLDEAEF
+152 PFILDEKAF
-163 QSGRQL
+163 RPGRQV
-169 ERRTNERHFLG
+169 ERHSEDRNFSG
-180 YQRPGNRG
+180 YRRSARRG

-203 TSAFARRLADTYRRG
+203 TSGFARKLA
-218 EVTSSLQ
+218 EKCSSSAD
-225 KTHPNIDGVVAV
+225 KFANIDGIVSV
-237 THTEGGESRTPNNID
+237 THTEGGESKTPNNID
-252 MLLRTLAGFTTHP
+252 LLLRTLAGFTVHP
-265 NIGAILL
+265 NIGAIML
-272 VDYGTEAVTN
+272 VDYGTEAVN
-282 EMLKAYMEREGYAL
+282 NDILKEYMAREGYDL
-296 GDVVHQFYRLQ
+296 DDVVHNFFRLQ

-312 DLAGGA
+312 NIARGS
-318 EIIDGWLDSV
+318 EIINGWLETV
-328 NSVPRTEQSLENL
+328 NSVSRAEESLENL

-380 TDELIGSE
+380 TDELIGAE
-388 AYVLQN
+388 AYLLQN
-394 ARDLPT
+394 VRDLQT
-400 ARKFLGTIERFK
+400 AHKFLNTVELFK
-412 ERVAWHGHSAEG
+412 ERVGWHGHSAEG
-424 NPSGGNNFRGLYN
+424 NPSGGNNYRGLYN

-446 MKRHPDVCLDYV
+446 MKRNHEVCLDYV
-458 INYSEL
+458 IEYSEL
-464 MEKPGYYFMD
+464 MDKSGYYFMD

-515 TTTGRYEMLTKDMDV
+515 TTTDRYEMLEKDMDV

-540 MEELGESMLDLT
+540 MEQLGEQMLNHT
-552 VDVASGERSVG
+552 VSVASGELSVG

-576 WKQTQPVDLDPLL
+576 WKQTAPTDLTPYLNA
-589 TESELKSG
+589 SEMKSG
-597 EPITVTAQRRVPTT
+597 EPIPTT
-611 LQFRALQTETGYRTD
+611 PTEASTDEYTFRAFQTADGYRSD
-626 QVGLILPTSLCSGQI
+626 QLGLILPTSLCSGQV
-641 AQMIAHRCNK
+641 AQMIANRCNK
-651 QKVGEKQ
+651 QGIGSEQ
-658 GISGFVALP
+658 GISRFVTLA

-672 GVSGG
+672 GVSSG

-724 PERYGWASVQLD
+724 PESYGWASVQMD

-746 QGWFSETLADK
+746 QSWFVNELSNK
-757 PTVPVV
+757 PSAPIV

-770 RIAVTSTGAVTEEV
+770 CIAVTSVGELTV
-784 SESLIQLTHSVV
+784 SVSQSMMQLTEVIIS
-796 AAGGTVVVPANS
+796 AGGTVVVPANATF
-808 GWLSAVSRQPSVGFL
+808 LSESLSSS
-823 KDTIRTIIPTLAYG
+823 PTLAYG
-837 QRVEKT
+837 QKVEKN

-855 TETLTGLGATGVD
+855 TETLTGLGATGVE

-889 VSTDAAT
+889 VTSDSTT
-896 QANYGA
+896 QNRFRE
-902 DLDSVSAD
+902 D
-910 VDDLLA
+910 VDLTSVDVNEMLK

-929 LHDKGNTDF
+929 LHGKGNTDF

-943 LLGISM
+943 LLGVSM

>member
-1 MFFYTNVSNP
+1 M
-11 SQDPKPQA
+11 
-19 RNEVEGDSTEGN
+19 
-31 VKTTNHL
+31 KTTNHL

-43 KLKNDFASV
+43 KLEIDFTSV
-52 ARLPAPD
+52 ARLPSPD
-59 DNVAIATQMLENGT
+59 DNVAIATQTL
-73 RIGYEG
+73 EG
-79 SQFQL
+79 STGIRYNGEQFQL
-84 SHTILEGHRFAT
+84 SHTILEGHRFAIA
-96 QSIPETM
+96 SISEEA

-113 FATRAIEPGDYV
+113 FAIRSIAPGDYV
-125 CNQKMIDSL
+125 RNQKMIDSL
-134 SIRNLPFELPE
+134 SIRNLPFALPE
-145 TPNFSDK
+145 TANFSDK
-152 MAPYVLDEAEF
+152 MAPYQLDETEF
-163 QSGRQL
+163 RSGKQVPRHA
-169 ERRTNERHFLG
+169 NERPFLG

-203 TSAFARRLADTYRRG
+203 TSGFARRLAERCSESAETY
-218 EVTSSLQ
+218 
-225 KTHPNIDGVVAV
+225 PNVDGVVAV
-237 THTEGGESRTPNNID
+237 THTEGGESKAPNNID
-252 MLLRTLAGFTTHP
+252 MLLRTLAGFTVHP

-282 EMLKAYMEREGYAL
+282 EMLKAYMLREGYAL
-296 GDVVHQFYRLQ
+296 DDVIHHFHRLQ

-318 EIIDGWLDSV
+318 EIIDGWLENV
-328 NSVPRTEQSLENL
+328 NSVARTEQSLENL

-400 ARKFLGTIERFK
+400 ARTFLRTIERFK

-458 INYSEL
+458 IDYSQL

-515 TTTGRYEMLTKDMDV
+515 TTTGRYEMLSKDMDV

-540 MEELGESMLDLT
+540 MEELGEAMLDLT

-576 WKQTQPVDLDPLL
+576 WKQTGPVDLNPLL

-597 EPITVTAQRRVPTT
+597 DPIPIETPVGAISESRPSQQ
-611 LQFRALQTETGYRTD
+611 LQFRALQTEVGYRTD

-641 AQMIAHRCNK
+641 AQMIAHRCNE
-651 QKVGEKQ
+651 QKIGEKQ
-658 GISGFVALP
+658 GISRFVALP

-741 VIEKV
+741 VIGKV
-746 QGWFSETLADK
+746 QEWFSDTLADK
-757 PTVPVV
+757 LPVPVV
-763 DAGLEHL
+763 DVGLEHL
-770 RIAVTSTGAVTEEV
+770 CIAITSTGAATEEV
-784 SESLIQLTHSVV
+784 SQSLTQLTHSVI
-796 AAGGTVVVPANS
+796 AGGGTVVVPANATFVQGS
-808 GWLSAVSRQPSVGFL
+808 RHAPSCRPPSELS
-823 KDTIRTIIPTLAYG
+823 PTLAYG
-837 QRVEKT
+837 QRVEKA

-850 PTDQP
+850 PTDQQ

-884 VPLIQ
+884 VPLVQ
-889 VSTDAAT
+889 VSTDAGT

-902 DLDSVSAD
+902 DLDLTSTD
-910 VDDLLA
+910 VDELLA
-916 LIVEVASRRYTPK
+916 LIVEVVSRQYIPK
-929 LHDKGNTDF
+929 LHGKGNTDF

>member
-1 MFFYTNVSNP
+1 M
-11 SQDPKPQA
+11 
-19 RNEVEGDSTEGN
+19 
-31 VKTTNHL
+31 KTTNHL

-43 KLKNDFASV
+43 KLEIDFTSV
-52 ARLPAPD
+52 ARLPSPD
-59 DNVAIATQMLENGT
+59 DNVAIATQTL
-73 RIGYEG
+73 EG
-79 SQFQL
+79 STGIRYNGEQFQL
-84 SHTILEGHRFAT
+84 SHTILEGHRFAIA
-96 QSIPETM
+96 SISEEA

-113 FATRAIEPGDYV
+113 FATRPIAPGDYV
-125 CNQKMIDSL
+125 RNQKMIDSL
-134 SIRNLPFELPE
+134 SIRNLPFALPE

-152 MAPYVLDEAEF
+152 MASYQLDETEF
-163 QSGRQL
+163 RSGKQVPRHA
-169 ERRTNERHFLG
+169 NERPFLG

-203 TSAFARRLADTYRRG
+203 TSGFARRLADMCSESAETY
-218 EVTSSLQ
+218 
-225 KTHPNIDGVVAV
+225 PNIDGVVAV
-237 THTEGGESRTPNNID
+237 THTEGGESKAPNNID
-252 MLLRTLAGFTTHP
+252 MLLRTLAGFTVHP

-282 EMLKAYMEREGYAL
+282 EMLKAYMLREGYAL
-296 GDVVHQFYRLQ
+296 DDVIHHFHRLQ

-318 EIIDGWLDSV
+318 EIIDGWLENV
-328 NSVPRTEQSLENL
+328 NSVARTEQSLENL

-400 ARKFLGTIERFK
+400 ARKFLRTIERFK

-458 INYSEL
+458 IDYSQL

-515 TTTGRYEMLTKDMDV
+515 TTTGRYEMLSKDMDV

-540 MEELGESMLDLT
+540 MEELGEVMLDLT

-576 WKQTQPVDLDPLL
+576 WKQTGPVDLNPLL

-597 EPITVTAQRRVPTT
+597 DPIPIETPVGAISESRPSQQ
-611 LQFRALQTETGYRTD
+611 LQFRALQTEVGYRTD

-641 AQMIAHRCNK
+641 AQMIAHRCNE
-651 QKVGEKQ
+651 QKIGEKQ
-658 GISGFVALP
+658 GISRFVALP

-741 VIEKV
+741 VIGKV
-746 QGWFSETLADK
+746 QEWFSDTLADK
-757 PTVPVV
+757 PPVPVV

-770 RIAVTSTGAVTEEV
+770 CIAITSTGAATEEV
-784 SESLIQLTHSVV
+784 SQSLTQLTHSVI
-796 AAGGTVVVPANS
+796 AGGGTVVVPANATFVQGS
-808 GWLSAVSRQPSVGFL
+808 RHAPSCRPPSELS
-823 KDTIRTIIPTLAYG
+823 PTLAYG
-837 QRVEKT
+837 QRVEKA

-850 PTDQP
+850 PTDQQ

-884 VPLIQ
+884 VPLVQ
-889 VSTDAAT
+889 VSTDAGT
-896 QANYGA
+896 QATYGA
-902 DLDSVSAD
+902 DLDLTSTD
-910 VDDLLA
+910 VDELFA
-916 LIVEVASRRYTPK
+916 LIVEVASRQYIPK
-929 LHDKGNTDF
+929 LHGKGNTDF

>member
-1 MFFYTNVSNP
+1 M
-11 SQDPKPQA
+11 
-19 RNEVEGDSTEGN
+19 
-31 VKTTNHL
+31 KTTNHL
-38 TEPQG
+38 TEPQS
-43 KLKNDFASV
+43 KLKIDFTSV
-52 ARLPAPD
+52 ARLPAQD
-59 DNVAIATQMLENGT
+59 DNVAIATQTLEGGT
-73 RIGYEG
+73 RIRYNGE
-79 SQFQL
+79 QEFHL
-84 SHTILEGHRFAT
+84 SHTILEGHRFAI
-96 QSIPETM
+96 QSISETE

-113 FATRAIEPGDYV
+113 YATRPISPGDYV

-152 MAPYVLDEAEF
+152 MAPYQLDETEF
-163 QSGRQL
+163 RSGQQVPRHA
-169 ERRTNERHFLG
+169 NERPFLG

-203 TSAFARRLADTYRRG
+203 TSGFARRLADMCSVGGVCNPDTF
-218 EVTSSLQ
+218 
-225 KTHPNIDGVVAV
+225 PNIDGIVAV
-237 THTEGGESRTPNNID
+237 THTEGGESKTPNNID
-252 MLLRTLAGFTTHP
+252 MLLRTLAGFTVHP

-272 VDYGTEAVTN
+272 VDYGTESVTN
-282 EMLKAYMEREGYAL
+282 EMLKAYMAREGYAL
-296 GDVVHQFYRLQ
+296 DDVAHHFYRLQ

-318 EIIDGWLDSV
+318 EIINGWLDSV
-328 NSVPRTEQSLENL
+328 NSVPRTEQSLEHL

-400 ARKFLGTIERFK
+400 ARKFLKTIERFK

-446 MKRHPDVCLDYV
+446 MKRHPEVCLDYV
-458 INYSEL
+458 IDYSQL

-508 VPTIKIV
+508 VPTLKIV
-515 TTTGRYEMLTKDMDV
+515 TTTGRYEMLEKDMDV
-530 NAGAYLDGTP
+530 NAGGYLDGTP

-576 WKQTQPVDLDPLL
+576 WKQTGPVDLNPLL

-597 EPITVTAQRRVPTT
+597 EPIPIKPADVTASSQE
-611 LQFRALQTETGYRTD
+611 LQFSALQTEDGCRTD

-641 AQMIAHRCNK
+641 AQMIAHRCNERRI
-651 QKVGEKQ
+651 GEKQ
-658 GISGFVALP
+658 GISRFVALP

-724 PERYGWASVQLD
+724 AERYGWASVQLD

-746 QGWFSETLADK
+746 QDWFSEELTDK
-757 PTVPVV
+757 PSVPVV

-770 RIAVTSTGAVTEEV
+770 CIAVTSTGIATEEV
-784 SESLIQLTHSVV
+784 SESLTQLTHRVV
-796 AAGGTVVVPANS
+796 AAGGTVVVPANATFLRY
-808 GWLSAVSRQPSVGFL
+808 GTFGVTNPSHNVP
-823 KDTIRTIIPTLAYG
+823 TTLAYG
-837 QRVEKT
+837 QRVEKS

-850 PTDQP
+850 PTDQQS
-855 TETLTGLGATGVD
+855 ETLTGLGATGVD

-896 QANYGA
+896 HANYGT
-902 DLDSVSAD
+902 DLDLATAD
-910 VDDLLA
+910 VDELLA
-916 LIVEVASRRYTPK
+916 LIVEVASRQYTPK
-929 LHDKGNTDF
+929 LHGKGNTDF

>member
-1 MFFYTNVSNP
+1 M
-11 SQDPKPQA
+11 
-19 RNEVEGDSTEGN
+19 
-31 VKTTNHL
+31 KTTNHL

-43 KLKNDFASV
+43 KLKIDFTTI
-52 ARLPAPD
+52 ARLPSPD
-59 DNVAIATQMLENGT
+59 DNVAIATQTLEGGTCIRYNG
-73 RIGYEG
+73 E
-79 SQFQL
+79 QFQL
-84 SHTILEGHRFAT
+84 SHTILEGHRFAIA
-96 QSIPETM
+96 SISEEA

-113 FATRAIEPGDYV
+113 FATRSIAPGDYV

-134 SIRNLPFELPE
+134 SIRNLPFALPE
-145 TPNFSDK
+145 TPNFNDK

-163 QSGRQL
+163 RSGEQVQRY
-169 ERRTNERHFLG
+169 TNERHFLG

-203 TSAFARRLADTYRRG
+203 TSGFARRLTEMCSADAEAY
-218 EVTSSLQ
+218 
-225 KTHPNIDGVVAV
+225 PNVDGIVAV
-237 THTEGGESRTPNNID
+237 THTEGGEGRTPNNID
-252 MLLRTLAGFTTHP
+252 MLLRTLAGFTVHP
-265 NIGAILL
+265 NIGAMLL
-272 VDYGTEAVTN
+272 VDYGTESVTN
-282 EMLKAYMEREGYAL
+282 EMLKAYMLREGYAL
-296 GDVVHQFYRLQ
+296 DDVVHRFYRLQ

-312 DLAGGA
+312 DLASGA
-318 EIIDGWLDSV
+318 EIIDGWLDTV
-328 NSVPRTEQSLENL
+328 NSVARTEQSLEHL

-394 ARDLPT
+394 IRDLTT
-400 ARKFLGTIERFK
+400 ARTFLNTIERFK

-464 MEKPGYYFMD
+464 MEDPGYYFMD

-515 TTTGRYEMLTKDMDV
+515 TTTGRYEMLSKDMDV

-540 MEELGESMLDLT
+540 MEALGESMLDLT

-576 WKQTQPVDLDPLL
+576 WKQTGPVDLDPFL

-597 EPITVTAQRRVPTT
+597 DPIPIDTSAVEALSESRLPQN
-611 LQFRALQTETGYRTD
+611 LKFRALHTENGCRTD
-626 QVGLILPTSLCSGQI
+626 QLGLILPTSLCSGQI
-641 AQMIAHRCNK
+641 AQMIAHRCNEQEIGK
-651 QKVGEKQ
+651 EQ
-658 GISGFVALP
+658 GISRFVALP

-724 PERYGWASVQLD
+724 AERYGWASVQLD

-746 QGWFSETLADK
+746 QDWFSETLADK
-757 PTVPVV
+757 PAVPVV
-763 DAGLEHL
+763 DTGLEHL
-770 RIAVTSTGAVTEEV
+770 CVAVTSTGEVAEAV
-784 SESLIQLTHSVV
+784 SQSLTQLTHGIV
-796 AAGGTVVVPANS
+796 AAGGTVIVPANATFVQGS
-808 GWLSAVSRQPSVGFL
+808 RHAPSCRPPSELS
-823 KDTIRTIIPTLAYG
+823 PTLAYG
-837 QRVEKT
+837 QRVEKS

-889 VSTDAAT
+889 VSTDATT
-896 QANYGA
+896 QAAYGA
-902 DLDSVSAD
+902 DLDLATAD

-916 LIVEVASRRYTPK
+916 LIVAVASRQYTPK
-929 LHDKGNTDF
+929 LHGKGNTDF

>member
-1 MFFYTNVSNP
+1 MDY
-11 SQDPKPQA
+11 
-19 RNEVEGDSTEGN
+19 
-31 VKTTNHL
+31 
-38 TEPQG
+38 
-43 KLKNDFASV
+43 DFNTV
-52 ARLPAPD
+52 ARLPASD
-59 DNVAIATQMLENGT
+59 DNVGIATQTLENTT
-73 RIGYEG
+73 RIHHNGH
-79 SQFQL
+79 QFEL
-84 SHTILEGHRFAT
+84 SHTILEGHRFAI
-96 QSIPETM
+96 QSIPEAT

-113 FATRAIEPGDYV
+113 FATRSIAPGDYV

-145 TPNFSDK
+145 TPNFTDK
-152 MAPYVLDEAEF
+152 MAPYALDETEF
-163 QSGRQL
+163 RSGKQVPRH
-169 ERRTNERHFLG
+169 TNQRNFLG

-188 VGTRNYIVVMGTTAR
+188 VGTRNYIVVMGTTSR
-203 TSAFARRLADTYRRG
+203 TSGFARRLAETCSRSAEAY
-218 EVTSSLQ
+218 
-225 KTHPNIDGVVAV
+225 PNIDGVVAV
-237 THTEGGESRTPNNID
+237 THTEGGEGRTPNNID
-252 MLLRTLAGFTTHP
+252 MLLRTLAGFTVHP
-265 NIGAILL
+265 NIGAMLL

-282 EMLKAYMEREGYAL
+282 EMLKAYMLREGYAL
-296 GDVVHQFYRLQ
+296 DDGIHRFYRLQ

-312 DLAGGA
+312 DLANGA
-318 EIIDGWLDSV
+318 EIIKGWLEAV
-328 NSVPRTEQSLENL
+328 NSVPRTRQSLENL

-388 AYVLQN
+388 AYILQN
-394 ARDLPT
+394 ARDLAT
-400 ARKFLGTIERFK
+400 ARTFLRTIERFK
-412 ERVAWHGHSAEG
+412 ERAAWHGHSTEA

-458 INYSEL
+458 IDYSQL
-464 MEKPGYYFMD
+464 MEEPGYYFMD

-576 WKQTQPVDLDPLL
+576 WKQTGPIDLEPLL

-597 EPITVTAQRRVPTT
+597 EPIAVHAVTEQQSVPTN
-611 LQFRALQTETGYRTD
+611 LQFRAFQTEAGYRTD
-626 QVGLILPTSLCSGQI
+626 QLGLILPTSLCSGQI
-641 AQMIAHRCNK
+641 AQMIAHRCNERK
-651 QKVGEKQ
+651 IGKKQ
-658 GISGFVALP
+658 GVSRFVALP

-672 GVSGG
+672 GVSSG

-697 LGLLL
+697 MGLLL

-741 VIEKV
+741 VVEKV
-746 QGWFSETLADK
+746 QDWFSEELANK
-757 PTVPVV
+757 PAVPVV

-770 RIAVTSTGAVTEEV
+770 CIAVTSTGEVSEEV
-784 SESLIQLTHSVV
+784 SQSLTQLTHRVV
-796 AAGGTVVVPANS
+796 TAGGTVVVPGNS
-808 GWLSAVSRQPSVGFL
+808 TF
-823 KDTIRTIIPTLAYG
+823 IRAAPTLAYG
-837 QRVEKT
+837 QRVEKA
-843 GFHIMET
+843 GFHVMET

-868 LALAHIV
+868 LAVAHIV

-889 VSTDAAT
+889 VSTDATT
-896 QANYGA
+896 QINYGA
-902 DLDSVSAD
+902 DLDLATAD

-929 LHDKGNTDF
+929 LHGKGNTDF

>member
-1 MFFYTNVSNP
+1 MDY
-11 SQDPKPQA
+11 
-19 RNEVEGDSTEGN
+19 
-31 VKTTNHL
+31 
-38 TEPQG
+38 
-43 KLKNDFASV
+43 DFTSI
-52 ARLPAPD
+52 ARLPAPT
-59 DNVAIATQMLENGT
+59 DNVGIATQTLESGT
-73 RIGYEG
+73 RICYEG
-79 SQFQL
+79 QEFQL
-84 SHTILEGHRFAT
+84 SHTILEGHRFAV
-96 QSIPETM
+96 QPISETE

-113 FATRAIEPGDYV
+113 FATRPISPGDYV

-134 SIRNLPFELPE
+134 SIRNLPFALPE

-152 MAPYVLDEAEF
+152 MAPYQLDEAAF
-163 QSGRQL
+163 RSGEQVPRHA
-169 ERRTNERHFLG
+169 NERPFLG

-203 TSAFARRLADTYRRG
+203 TSGFARRLADMCSARAETY
-218 EVTSSLQ
+218 
-225 KTHPNIDGVVAV
+225 PNIDGIVAV
-237 THTEGGESRTPNNID
+237 THTEGGESKTPNNID
-252 MLLRTLAGFTTHP
+252 MLLRTLAGFTIHP
-265 NIGAILL
+265 NIGAMLL
-272 VDYGTEAVTN
+272 VDYGTESVTN
-282 EMLKAYMEREGYAL
+282 EMLKAYMAREGYVL
-296 GDVVHQFYRLQ
+296 DDVVHHFHRLH

-318 EIIDGWLDSV
+318 EIIDGWLDPV
-328 NSVPRTEQSLENL
+328 NSVPRTEQSLEHL

-400 ARKFLGTIERFK
+400 ARKFLNTIERFK
-412 ERVAWHGHSAEG
+412 ERAAWHGHSTEA

-458 INYSEL
+458 IDYSQL

-508 VPTIKIV
+508 VPTLKIV
-515 TTTGRYEMLTKDMDV
+515 TTTGRYEMLSKDMDV

-576 WKQTQPVDLDPLL
+576 WKQTGPVDLNPLL
-589 TESELKSG
+589 TDSELKSG
-597 EPITVTAQRRVPTT
+597 DPISIDT
-611 LQFRALQTETGYRTD
+611 LGGDAVRKPHLPSLGVFRALQTEDGCRTD

-641 AQMIAHRCNK
+641 AEMIAHRCNEQEIGK
-651 QKVGEKQ
+651 AQ
-658 GISGFVALP
+658 GISRFVALP

-672 GVSGG
+672 GVSSG

-689 HLTHPTVA
+689 HHLTHPTVA

-714 RHEIQKLGIS
+714 RHEIQQLGIS

-741 VIEKV
+741 VIDKV
-746 QGWFSETLADK
+746 QDWFSEELADQ
-757 PTVPVV
+757 PPVPVV

-770 RIAVTSTGAVTEEV
+770 CIAVTSTGVATQEV
-784 SESLIQLTHSVV
+784 SESLTQLTHSVV
-796 AAGGTVVVPANS
+796 AAGGTVIVPANA
-808 GWLSAVSRQPSVGFL
+808 GWLSAVSRQPSVIVP
-823 KDTIRTIIPTLAYG
+823 KDTPTLAYG
-837 QRVEKT
+837 QRVEKS

-850 PTDQP
+850 PTDQQ

-868 LALAHIV
+868 LALAHII

-896 QANYGA
+896 QTTYGA
-902 DLDSVSAD
+902 DLDLTTSD
-910 VDDLLA
+910 VDELLA
-916 LIVEVASRRYTPK
+916 LIVEVASRQYTPK
-929 LHDKGNTDF
+929 LHGKGNTDF

>member
-1 MFFYTNVSNP
+1 MDY
-11 SQDPKPQA
+11 
-19 RNEVEGDSTEGN
+19 
-31 VKTTNHL
+31 
-38 TEPQG
+38 
-43 KLKNDFASV
+43 DFTSV
-52 ARLPAPD
+52 ARLPLPD
-59 DNVAIATQMLENGT
+59 DNVAIATQTLEGGT
-73 RIGYEG
+73 RIHYNGGQE
-79 SQFQL
+79 FQL
-84 SHTILEGHRFAT
+84 SHTILEGHRFAV
-96 QSIPETM
+96 QSISETE

-113 FATRAIEPGDYV
+113 FATRSISSGDYV

-145 TPNFSDK
+145 TPNFNDK
-152 MAPYVLDEAEF
+152 MAPYALDETEF
-163 QSGRQL
+163 RSGKQVPRHA
-169 ERRTNERHFLG
+169 NERPFLG

-203 TSAFARRLADTYRRG
+203 TSGFARRLADMCSESAEAY
-218 EVTSSLQ
+218 
-225 KTHPNIDGVVAV
+225 PNIDGIVAV
-237 THTEGGESRTPNNID
+237 THTEGGESQTPNNID
-252 MLLRTLAGFTTHP
+252 MLLRTLAGFTVHP
-265 NIGAILL
+265 NIGAMLL

-282 EMLKAYMEREGYAL
+282 EMLKAYMLREGYTL
-296 GDVVHQFYRLQ
+296 DDVVHHFHRLQ

-318 EIIDGWLDSV
+318 EIINGWLDSV
-328 NSVPRTEQSLENL
+328 NSVAHTEQSLEHL

-400 ARKFLGTIERFK
+400 ARKFLRTIERFK
-412 ERVAWHGHSAEG
+412 ERAAWHGHSTEA

-458 INYSEL
+458 IDYSQL

-515 TTTGRYEMLTKDMDV
+515 TTTGRYEMLSKDMDV

-540 MEELGESMLDLT
+540 MDALGESMLDLT

-576 WKQTQPVDLDPLL
+576 WKQTGPVDLNPLL
-589 TESELKSG
+589 TESDLKPG
-597 EPITVTAQRRVPTT
+597 DPIPIETSDVDASSQE
-611 LQFRALQTETGYRTD
+611 LQFSALQTEDGCRTD

-641 AQMIAHRCNK
+641 AQMIAHRCNERK
-651 QKVGEKQ
+651 IGKER
-658 GISGFVALP
+658 GISRFVALP

-672 GVSGG
+672 GVSSG

-741 VIEKV
+741 VIERV
-746 QGWFSETLADK
+746 QDWFSEELSDK
-757 PTVPVV
+757 PTVPIV

-770 RIAVTSTGAVTEEV
+770 CIAVTSTGTVAEEV
-784 SESLIQLTHSVV
+784 SASLTQLAHRVV
-796 AAGGTVVVPANS
+796 ATGGTVIVPANAE
-808 GWLSAVSRQPSVGFL
+808 WKPSVVSL
-823 KDTIRTIIPTLAYG
+823 TDTPKTITPTLAYG
-837 QRVEKT
+837 QRVEKA

-850 PTDQP
+850 PTDQQ

-902 DLDSVSAD
+902 DLDLATAD
-910 VDDLLA
+910 VDELLA
-916 LIVEVASRRYTPK
+916 LIVEVASRQYTPK
-929 LHDKGNTDF
+929 LHGKGNTDF

>member
-1 MFFYTNVSNP
+1 MDY
-11 SQDPKPQA
+11 
-19 RNEVEGDSTEGN
+19 
-31 VKTTNHL
+31 
-38 TEPQG
+38 
-43 KLKNDFASV
+43 DFTSV
-52 ARLPAPD
+52 ARLPLPN
-59 DNVAIATQMLENGT
+59 DNVAIATQTLEGGT
-73 RIGYEG
+73 RIHHNGE
-79 SQFQL
+79 QFQL
-84 SHTILEGHRFAT
+84 SHTLLEGHRFAV
-96 QSIPETM
+96 QPILETE

-113 FATRAIEPGDYV
+113 FATRSISPGDYV

-152 MAPYVLDEAEF
+152 MAPYQLDEAEF
-163 QSGRQL
+163 RSGQQVPRH
-169 ERRTNERHFLG
+169 TNERPFLG

-203 TSAFARRLADTYRRG
+203 TSGFARRLADMCSVGGVCNPDTF
-218 EVTSSLQ
+218 
-225 KTHPNIDGVVAV
+225 PNIDGIVAV
-237 THTEGGESRTPNNID
+237 THTEGGESKTPNNID
-252 MLLRTLAGFTTHP
+252 MLLRTLAGFTVHP

-282 EMLKAYMEREGYAL
+282 EMLKTYMQREGYAL
-296 GDVVHQFYRLQ
+296 DDVVHGFHRLQ

-318 EIIDGWLDSV
+318 EIIDGWLDDV
-328 NSVPRTEQSLENL
+328 NSVPRTEESLEHL

-400 ARKFLGTIERFK
+400 ARKFLNTIERFK
-412 ERVAWHGHSAEG
+412 TRAAWHGHSTEA

-458 INYSEL
+458 IDYSQL
-464 MEKPGYYFMD
+464 MENPGYYFMD

-515 TTTGRYEMLTKDMDV
+515 TTTGRYEMLEKDMDV

-576 WKQTQPVDLDPLL
+576 WKQTGPVDLNPLL
-589 TESELKSG
+589 TDSELKSG
-597 EPITVTAQRRVPTT
+597 DPIPIDTAPVAALSESRLPQK
-611 LQFRALQTETGYRTD
+611 LQFRALQTEDGCRTD

-641 AQMIAHRCNK
+641 AQMIAHRCNEREIGK
-651 QKVGEKQ
+651 AQ
-658 GISGFVALP
+658 GISRFVALP

-672 GVSGG
+672 GVSSG

-714 RHEIQKLGIS
+714 RHEIQQLGIS

-741 VIEKV
+741 VIDKV
-746 QGWFSETLADK
+746 QDWFSEELVDK
-757 PTVPVV
+757 PAVPVV

-770 RIAVTSTGAVTEEV
+770 CIAVTSTGTATEEV
-784 SESLIQLTHSVV
+784 SASLTQLTHSV
-796 AAGGTVVVPANS
+796 AASGGTVIVPANATFLRMF
-808 GWLSAVSRQPSVGFL
+808 GVTNPSHSVH
-823 KDTIRTIIPTLAYG
+823 TTLAYG
-837 QRVEKT
+837 QRVEKS

-850 PTDQP
+850 PTDQQ

-884 VPLIQ
+884 VPLLQ
-889 VSTDAAT
+889 VSTDATT
-896 QANYGA
+896 QTNYGA
-902 DLDSVSAD
+902 DLDLETAD
-910 VDDLLA
+910 LDALLA
-916 LIVEVASRRYTPK
+916 LIVEVASRQYTPK
-929 LHDKGNTDF
+929 LHSKGNTDF

>member
-1 MFFYTNVSNP
+1 MDYDF
-11 SQDPKPQA
+11 
-19 RNEVEGDSTEGN
+19 TE
-31 VKTTNHL
+31 
-38 TEPQG
+38 
-43 KLKNDFASV
+43 V

-59 DNVAIATQMLENGT
+59 DNVGIATQTLERGTHIRHNGQ
-73 RIGYEG
+73 
-79 SQFQL
+79 QFEL
-84 SHTILEGHRFAT
+84 SHTILEGHRFAI
-96 QSIPETM
+96 QPISEAA

-113 FATRAIEPGDYV
+113 YATCAIAPGDYV
-125 CNQKMIDSL
+125 CNQKMIDAL
-134 SIRNLPFELPE
+134 SIRNLPFALPDI
-145 TPNFSDK
+145 PNFSDK
-152 MAPYVLDEAEF
+152 MAPYRLDEVKF
-163 QSGRQL
+163 RSGKQVPRH
-169 ERRTNERHFLG
+169 TNERDFLG
-180 YQRPGNRG
+180 YRRPGNRG
-188 VGTRNYIVVMGTTAR
+188 VGTRNYIVVMGTTSR
-203 TSAFARRLADTYRRG
+203 TSGFARRLADMCAVGGVCNPDTF
-218 EVTSSLQ
+218 
-225 KTHPNIDGVVAV
+225 PNVDGVVAV
-237 THTEGGESRTPNNID
+237 THTEGGEGRTPNNID
-252 MLLRTLAGFTTHP
+252 ILLRTLAGFTVHP
-265 NIGAILL
+265 NIGAMLL
-272 VDYGTEAVTN
+272 VDYGTESVTN
-282 EMLKAYMEREGYAL
+282 EMLQSYMQREGYAL
-296 GDVVHQFYRLQ
+296 DDVTHRFYRLQ
-307 GSFDT
+307 GSFDE
-312 DLAGGA
+312 DLANSA
-318 EIIDGWLDSV
+318 EIIKGWLDSV

-351 AFSGVSGNPL
+351 AFSGISGNPL

-394 ARDLPT
+394 VRDLNT
-400 ARKFLGTIERFK
+400 ARTFLDTIERFK
-412 ERVAWHGHSAEG
+412 ERVSWHGHSAEG

-458 INYSEL
+458 IDYSRL
-464 MEKPGYYFMD
+464 MENPGYYFMD

-508 VPTIKIV
+508 VPTLKIV

-540 MEELGESMLDLT
+540 MEALGEAMLDLT
-552 VDVASGERSVG
+552 VDIASGERSVG

-576 WKQTQPVDLDPLL
+576 WKQTGPVDLDPLL
-589 TESELKSG
+589 MESELKSG
-597 EPITVTAQRRVPTT
+597 EPIPIDAVTETQRRVPTPLLPTAQRRVPTT
-611 LQFRALQTETGYRTD
+611 PLPPTAQRRVPTTFRALQTESGYRTD

-641 AQMIAHRCNK
+641 AQMIAHRCNEQEIGK
-651 QKVGEKQ
+651 EQ
-658 GISGFVALP
+658 GVSRFVALP

-672 GVSGG
+672 GVSSG

-714 RHEIQKLGIS
+714 RHEIQQLGIS

-741 VIEKV
+741 VIDKV
-746 QGWFSETLADK
+746 QDWFSEELASK
-757 PTVPVV
+757 PLVPVV
-763 DAGLEHL
+763 DVGLEHL
-770 RIAVTSTGAVTEEV
+770 CIAVTSTGEATEAV
-784 SESLIQLTHSVV
+784 SNSLTQLTHRVV
-796 AAGGTVVVPANS
+796 AAGGTVVVPGNAT
-808 GWLSAVSRQPSVGFL
+808 FL
-823 KDTIRTIIPTLAYG
+823 GYGTRRVPTTLAYG
-837 QRVEKT
+837 QRVEKA

-889 VSTDAAT
+889 VSTDSAT
-896 QANYGA
+896 QTAYGA
-902 DLDSVSAD
+902 DLDLTTAD
-910 VDDLLA
+910 VDELLA
-916 LIVEVASRRYTPK
+916 VIVAVASRQYTPK
-929 LHDKGNTDF
+929 LHGKGNTDF

>member
-1 MFFYTNVSNP
+1 M
-11 SQDPKPQA
+11 
-19 RNEVEGDSTEGN
+19 
-31 VKTTNHL
+31 KTTNRF

-43 KLKNDFASV
+43 KLKIDFITI

-59 DNVAIATQMLENGT
+59 DNVAIATQTLDRGT
-73 RIGYEG
+73 RIRHNGQE
-79 SQFQL
+79 FEL
-84 SHTILEGHRFAT
+84 SHTILEGHRFAI
-96 QSIPETM
+96 QPIPEAA

-113 FATRAIEPGDYV
+113 FATRAIAPGAYV

-134 SIRNLPFELPE
+134 SIRNLPFTLPE

-152 MAPYVLDEAEF
+152 IAPYVLNEAEF
-163 QSGRQL
+163 CPGKPLARYTDD
-169 ERRTNERHFLG
+169 RCFLG
-180 YQRPGNRG
+180 YHRPGGRG

-203 TSAFARRLADTYRRG
+203 TSGFARRLADMCSRHAEAY
-218 EVTSSLQ
+218 
-225 KTHPNIDGVVAV
+225 PNIDGIVAV
-237 THTEGGESRTPNNID
+237 THTEGGEGRTPNNID
-252 MLLRTLAGFTTHP
+252 MLLRTLAGFTVHP
-265 NIGAILL
+265 NIGAMLL

-282 EMLKAYMEREGYAL
+282 EMLQSYMQREGYAL
-296 GDVVHQFYRLQ
+296 DDVVHRFYRLQ

-312 DLAGGA
+312 DLASGA
-318 EIIDGWLDSV
+318 EIINRWLDSV
-328 NSVPRTEQSLENL
+328 KGVPRTEQSLEYL

-388 AYVLQN
+388 AYILQN
-394 ARDLPT
+394 VRDLTT
-400 ARKFLGTIERFK
+400 ARTFLGTIERFK
-412 ERVAWHGHSAEG
+412 ERVSWHGHSAEG

-458 INYSEL
+458 INYSDL
-464 MEKPGYYFMD
+464 MEEPGYYFMD

-515 TTTGRYEMLTKDMDV
+515 TTTGRYEMLSKDMDV

-540 MEELGESMLDLT
+540 MEELGESMLGLT
-552 VDVASGERSVG
+552 VDVASGEQSVG

-576 WKQTQPVDLDPLL
+576 WKQTGPVDLDPLL
-589 TESELKSG
+589 SASELKSG
-597 EPITVTAQRRVPTT
+597 EPIPIETSVGAISESRLPQE
-611 LQFRALQTETGYRTD
+611 LQFRALQTEAGCRTD

-641 AQMIAHRCNK
+641 AQMIAHRCNE
-651 QKVGEKQ
+651 QKIGEKQ
-658 GISGFVALP
+658 GISRFVALP

-672 GVSGG
+672 GVSSG

-714 RHEIQKLGIS
+714 RHEIQNLGIS

-746 QGWFSETLADK
+746 QDWFSETLADK
-757 PTVPVV
+757 PSVPVI

-770 RIAVTSTGAVTEEV
+770 CIALTSTGETTEEV
-784 SESLIQLTHSVV
+784 SQSLTQLTHGIV
-796 AAGGTVVVPANS
+796 AAGGTIIVPANATF
-808 GWLSAVSRQPSVGFL
+808 LTDPPVSPRLRGDKGGAS
-823 KDTIRTIIPTLAYG
+823 PTLAYG
-837 QRVEKT
+837 QRVKKN
-843 GFHIMET
+843 GFHVMET

-896 QANYGA
+896 QATYGA
-902 DLDSVSAD
+902 DLDLTTAN

-929 LHDKGNTDF
+929 LHGKGNTDF

>member
-1 MFFYTNVSNP
+1 MDY
-11 SQDPKPQA
+11 
-19 RNEVEGDSTEGN
+19 
-31 VKTTNHL
+31 
-38 TEPQG
+38 
-43 KLKNDFASV
+43 DFTSV

-59 DNVAIATQMLENGT
+59 DNVAIATQTLEGGT
-73 RIGYEG
+73 RIRPNGQ
-79 SQFQL
+79 QFEL
-84 SHTILEGHRFAT
+84 SHTILEGHRFAI
-96 QSIPETM
+96 QSIPEDA

-113 FATRAIEPGDYV
+113 FATRPIAPGAYV

-134 SIRNLPFELPE
+134 SIRNLPFALPE

-152 MAPYVLDEAEF
+152 MAPYMLNEAEF
-163 QSGRQL
+163 RSGQQVPRH
-169 ERRTNERHFLG
+169 TKDRHFLG

-203 TSAFARRLADTYRRG
+203 TSGFARRLAESCSRNAEAY
-218 EVTSSLQ
+218 
-225 KTHPNIDGVVAV
+225 PNVDGVVAV
-237 THTEGGESRTPNNID
+237 THTEGGEGKTPNNID
-252 MLLRTLAGFTTHP
+252 MLLRTLAGFTIHP
-265 NIGAILL
+265 NIGAMLL

-282 EMLKAYMEREGYAL
+282 EMLKAYMAREGYAL
-296 GDVVHQFYRLQ
+296 DDVVHRFYQLQ

-312 DLAGGA
+312 DLANGA
-318 EIIDGWLDSV
+318 EIINGWLELV
-328 NSVPRTEQSLENL
+328 NSVPRTDQSLENL

-400 ARKFLGTIERFK
+400 ARTFLNTIERFK
-412 ERVAWHGHSAEG
+412 ERAAWHGHSTEA

-458 INYSEL
+458 IDYSQL
-464 MEKPGYYFMD
+464 MEKSGYYFMD

-515 TTTGRYEMLTKDMDV
+515 TTTGRYEMLSKDMDV

-576 WKQTQPVDLDPLL
+576 WKQTGPVDLDPLL
-589 TESELKSG
+589 TESEIKSG
-597 EPITVTAQRRVPTT
+597 EPIPIETVVGAVSESRPP
-611 LQFRALQTETGYRTD
+611 LQFRALQTEDGCRTD
-626 QVGLILPTSLCSGQI
+626 QLGLILPTSLCSGQI
-641 AQMIAHRCNK
+641 AQMIAHRCNERNIGK
-651 QKVGEKQ
+651 EQ
-658 GISGFVALP
+658 GISRFVALP

-672 GVSGG
+672 GVSSG

-724 PERYGWASVQLD
+724 PESYGWASVQLD

-741 VIEKV
+741 VVEKV
-746 QGWFSETLADK
+746 QDWFSETLAEK
-757 PTVPVV
+757 PTVPVI

-770 RIAVTSTGAVTEEV
+770 RIAVTSRGEVTEEV
-784 SESLIQLTHSVV
+784 SQSLTHLTHGIV
-796 AAGGTVVVPANS
+796 AAGGTVIVPANATF
-808 GWLSAVSRQPSVGFL
+808 LSYGTRSVP
-823 KDTIRTIIPTLAYG
+823 TTLAYG

-868 LALAHIV
+868 LALAHII

-889 VSTDAAT
+889 VSTDATT
-896 QANYGA
+896 QATYGA
-902 DLDSVSAD
+902 DLDLVTAD
-910 VDDLLA
+910 VDELLA

-929 LHDKGNTDF
+929 LHGKGNTDF

>member
-1 MFFYTNVSNP
+1 M
-11 SQDPKPQA
+11 
-19 RNEVEGDSTEGN
+19 
-31 VKTTNHL
+31 KTTNHL

-43 KLKNDFASV
+43 KLEIDFTSV
-52 ARLPAPD
+52 ARLPSPD
-59 DNVAIATQMLENGT
+59 DNVAIATQTL
-73 RIGYEG
+73 EG
-79 SQFQL
+79 STGIRYNGEQFQL
-84 SHTILEGHRFAT
+84 SHTILEGHRFAIA
-96 QSIPETM
+96 SISEEA

-113 FATRAIEPGDYV
+113 FAIRSIAPGDYV
-125 CNQKMIDSL
+125 RNQKMIDSL
-134 SIRNLPFELPE
+134 SIRNLPFALPE
-145 TPNFSDK
+145 TANFSDK
-152 MAPYVLDEAEF
+152 MAPYQLDETEF
-163 QSGRQL
+163 RSGKQVPRHA
-169 ERRTNERHFLG
+169 NERPFLG

-203 TSAFARRLADTYRRG
+203 TSGFARRLAERCSESAETY
-218 EVTSSLQ
+218 
-225 KTHPNIDGVVAV
+225 PNVDGVVAV
-237 THTEGGESRTPNNID
+237 THTEGGESKAPNNID
-252 MLLRTLAGFTTHP
+252 MLLRTLAGFTVHP

-282 EMLKAYMEREGYAL
+282 EMLKAYMLREGYAL
-296 GDVVHQFYRLQ
+296 DDVIHHFHRLQ

-318 EIIDGWLDSV
+318 EIIDGWLENV
-328 NSVPRTEQSLENL
+328 NSVARTEQSLENL

-400 ARKFLGTIERFK
+400 ARTFLRTIERFK

-458 INYSEL
+458 IDYSQL

-515 TTTGRYEMLTKDMDV
+515 TTTGRYEMLSKDMDV

-540 MEELGESMLDLT
+540 MEELGEAMLDLT

-576 WKQTQPVDLDPLL
+576 WKQTGPVDLNPLL

-597 EPITVTAQRRVPTT
+597 DPIPIETPVGAISESRPSQQ
-611 LQFRALQTETGYRTD
+611 LQFRALQTEVGYRTD

-641 AQMIAHRCNK
+641 AQMIAHRCNE
-651 QKVGEKQ
+651 QKIGEKQ
-658 GISGFVALP
+658 GISRFVALP

-741 VIEKV
+741 VIGKV
-746 QGWFSETLADK
+746 QEWFSDTLADK
-757 PTVPVV
+757 PPVPVV
-763 DAGLEHL
+763 DVGLEHL
-770 RIAVTSTGAVTEEV
+770 CIAITSTGAATEEV
-784 SESLIQLTHSVV
+784 SQSLTQLTHSVI
-796 AAGGTVVVPANS
+796 AGGGTVVVPANATFVQGS
-808 GWLSAVSRQPSVGFL
+808 RHAPSCRPPSELS
-823 KDTIRTIIPTLAYG
+823 PTLAYG
-837 QRVEKT
+837 QRVEKA

-850 PTDQP
+850 PTDQQ

-884 VPLIQ
+884 VPLVQ
-889 VSTDAAT
+889 VSTDAGT

-902 DLDSVSAD
+902 DLDLTSTD
-910 VDDLLA
+910 VDELLA
-916 LIVEVASRRYTPK
+916 LIVEVVSRQYIPK
-929 LHDKGNTDF
+929 LHGKGNTDF

>member
-1 MFFYTNVSNP
+1 MDY
-11 SQDPKPQA
+11 
-19 RNEVEGDSTEGN
+19 
-31 VKTTNHL
+31 
-38 TEPQG
+38 
-43 KLKNDFASV
+43 DFTSV

-59 DNVAIATQMLENGT
+59 DNVAIATQTLESGT
-73 RIGYEG
+73 RIRHNGQ
-79 SQFQL
+79 QFQL
-84 SHTILEGHRFAT
+84 SHTILEGHRFAI
-96 QSIPETM
+96 QSIPEAT

-113 FATRAIEPGDYV
+113 FATRPIAPGDYV

-134 SIRNLPFELPE
+134 SIRNLPFALPE
-145 TPNFSDK
+145 TPNFNDK
-152 MAPYVLDEAEF
+152 MAPYVLDETEF
-163 QSGRQL
+163 RSGKQVPRH
-169 ERRTNERHFLG
+169 TNARNFLG
-180 YQRPGNRG
+180 YRRPGNRG

-203 TSAFARRLADTYRRG
+203 TSSFARRLAETCSPSTETY
-218 EVTSSLQ
+218 
-225 KTHPNIDGVVAV
+225 PNIDGVVAV
-237 THTEGGESRTPNNID
+237 THTEGGEGKTPNNID
-252 MLLRTLAGFTTHP
+252 MLLRTLAGFTVHP
-265 NIGAILL
+265 NIGAMLL

-282 EMLKAYMEREGYAL
+282 EMLKTYMAREGYAL
-296 GDVVHQFYRLQ
+296 DDVIHRFYQLQ

-312 DLAGGA
+312 DLANGA
-318 EIIDGWLDSV
+318 EIINGWSEDV
-328 NSVPRTEQSLENL
+328 NSTARTDQSLENL

-394 ARDLPT
+394 ARDLPI
-400 ARKFLGTIERFK
+400 ARTFLNTIERFK
-412 ERVAWHGHSAEG
+412 ERAAWHGHSTEA

-446 MKRHPDVCLDYV
+446 MKRHPEVCLDYV
-458 INYSEL
+458 INYSQL

-515 TTTGRYEMLTKDMDV
+515 TTTGRYELLSKDMDV

-576 WKQTQPVDLDPLL
+576 WKQTGPIDLDPLL
-589 TESELKSG
+589 TESEIKSG
-597 EPITVTAQRRVPTT
+597 EPIPIETLVGAISESRPSPSVGAISESRLPQD
-611 LQFRALQTETGYRTD
+611 LQFRALQTEAGYRTD
-626 QVGLILPTSLCSGQI
+626 QLGLILPTSLCSGQI
-641 AQMIAHRCNK
+641 AQMIAHRCNEGGIGK
-651 QKVGEKQ
+651 EQ
-658 GISGFVALP
+658 GVSRFVALP

-672 GVSGG
+672 GVSSG

-746 QGWFSETLADK
+746 QDWFSDTLSDK

-770 RIAVTSTGAVTEEV
+770 CIAVTSTGEPTEEV
-784 SESLIQLTHSVV
+784 SQSLTQLTHRVV
-796 AAGGTVVVPANS
+796 AAGGTVIVPANAS
-808 GWLSAVSRQPSVGFL
+808 IPVKVVGSAQQSVL
-823 KDTIRTIIPTLAYG
+823 VWQTIRELLL
-837 QRVEKT
+837 RRWR
-843 GFHIMET
+843 M
-850 PTDQP
+850 DN
-855 TETLTGLGATGVD
+855 GLRRQA
-868 LALAHIV
+868 
-875 GAPLQSHVM
+875 
-884 VPLIQ
+884 
-889 VSTDAAT
+889 STSWKHRQT
-896 QANYGA
+896 NRQK
-902 DLDSVSAD
+902 
-910 VDDLLA
+910 
-916 LIVEVASRRYTPK
+916 R
-929 LHDKGNTDF
+929 
-938 QLTRG
+938 
-943 LLGISM
+943 

>member
-1 MFFYTNVSNP
+1 MDYDF
-11 SQDPKPQA
+11 
-19 RNEVEGDSTEGN
+19 TE
-31 VKTTNHL
+31 
-38 TEPQG
+38 
-43 KLKNDFASV
+43 V
-52 ARLPAPD
+52 ARLPAPG
-59 DNVAIATQMLENGT
+59 DNVGIATQTLERGT
-73 RIGYEG
+73 RIRHNGQ
-79 SQFQL
+79 QFEL
-84 SHTILEGHRFAT
+84 SHTILEGHRFAI
-96 QSIPETM
+96 QPISEAA

-113 FATRAIEPGDYV
+113 YATRPVAPGDYV

-134 SIRNLPFELPE
+134 SIRNLPFTLPE

-152 MAPYVLDEAEF
+152 MAPYRLDEAEF
-163 QSGRQL
+163 RPGKQVPRHAD
-169 ERRTNERHFLG
+169 ERNFLG
-180 YQRPGNRG
+180 YRRPGNRG

-203 TSAFARRLADTYRRG
+203 TSGFARRLADMCSEHAKTY
-218 EVTSSLQ
+218 
-225 KTHPNIDGVVAV
+225 PNVDGVVAV
-237 THTEGGESRTPNNID
+237 THTEGGEGKTPNNID
-252 MLLRTLAGFTTHP
+252 ILLRTLAGFTVHP
-265 NIGAILL
+265 NIGAMLL
-272 VDYGTEAVTN
+272 VDYGTESVTN
-282 EMLKAYMEREGYAL
+282 EMLQSYMQREGYTL
-296 GDVVHQFYRLQ
+296 DDVTHRFYRLQ
-307 GSFDT
+307 GSFDE
-312 DLAGGA
+312 DLANGT
-318 EIIDGWLDSV
+318 EIIKGWLDSV

-351 AFSGVSGNPL
+351 AFSGISGNPL

-394 ARDLPT
+394 VRDLNT
-400 ARKFLGTIERFK
+400 ARTFLDTIERFK
-412 ERVAWHGHSAEG
+412 ERVSWHGHSAEG

-458 INYSEL
+458 INYSQL
-464 MEKPGYYFMD
+464 MENPGYYFMD

-540 MEELGESMLDLT
+540 MEALGEAMLDLT
-552 VDVASGERSVG
+552 VDVASGEQSVG

-576 WKQTQPVDLDPLL
+576 WKQTGPVDLDPLL

-597 EPITVTAQRRVPTT
+597 EPIPIET
-611 LQFRALQTETGYRTD
+611 LGVGAVRKPHLPSLEVFRALQTEAGCRTD

-641 AQMIAHRCNK
+641 AQMIAHRCNEQEIGK
-651 QKVGEKQ
+651 KQ
-658 GISGFVALP
+658 GVSRFVALP

-672 GVSGG
+672 GVSSG

-741 VIEKV
+741 VIDKV
-746 QGWFSETLADK
+746 QDWFSETLSEK

-770 RIAVTSTGAVTEEV
+770 CIAVTSTGEATGTVSDALTE
-784 SESLIQLTHSVV
+784 LTHRVV
-796 AAGGTVVVPANS
+796 AAGGTVIVPANAS
-808 GWLSAVSRQPSVGFL
+808 FFTEALSAP
-823 KDTIRTIIPTLAYG
+823 PTLAYG
-837 QRVEKT
+837 QRVEKA
-843 GFHIMET
+843 GFHVMET

-889 VSTDAAT
+889 VSTDSAT
-896 QANYGA
+896 QTAYGA
-902 DLDSVSAD
+902 DLDLTTAD
-910 VDDLLA
+910 VDELLA

-929 LHDKGNTDF
+929 LHGKGNTDF